1 MTTLNQRKPVIIDCD
16 PGIDDAAA
24 LFMAL
29 ASDKL
34 NVLALTTVFGNVGLN
49 QTTINALKIL
59 EVSGNGHIPVYKG
72 VGRTF
77 DFKVPDYA
85 KHIHGDDG
93 LGDASIP
100 DPSINHKTKHAVNA
114 TVDVVKDSEE
124 KGGNE
129 SAKPPP
135 P

>member
-1 MTTLNQRKPVIIDCD
+1 MTTLDQQKPVIIDCD

-29 ASDKL
+29 ASDRL
-34 NVLALTTVFGNVGLN
+34 DVLALTTVFGNVGLN

-77 DFKVPDYA
+77 DFKIPGDA
-85 KHIHGDDG
+85 KHIHGVDG
-93 LGDASIP
+93 LGDASIQE
-100 DPSINHKTKHAVNA
+100 PSITHKKKHAFAFEMELGPGPGPVL
-114 TVDVVKDSEE
+114 
-124 KGGNE
+124 GHR
-129 SAKPPP
+129 
-135 P
+135 